1 MLQRIRRVSIGQ
13 TAKVVGVLYAL
24 LGLVFVPF
32 FLIVAAV
39 APEQAGFG
47 FGFALVVPVF
57 YGVLGFI
64 FTAITCALYNWVAGM
79 MGGIEVQLE
88 SGSAVS

>member
-47 FGFALVVPVF
+47 FGFALVVPVL
-57 YGVLGFI
+57 YGVIGFI

-79 MGGIEVQLE
+79 LGGIEVQLE
-88 SGSAVS
+88 SDSAVS

>member
-32 FLIVAAV
+32 LLIVAAV

-57 YGVLGFI
+57 YGVIGFI

-79 MGGIEVQLE
+79 LGGIEVQLE
-88 SGSAVS
+88 SDSAVS